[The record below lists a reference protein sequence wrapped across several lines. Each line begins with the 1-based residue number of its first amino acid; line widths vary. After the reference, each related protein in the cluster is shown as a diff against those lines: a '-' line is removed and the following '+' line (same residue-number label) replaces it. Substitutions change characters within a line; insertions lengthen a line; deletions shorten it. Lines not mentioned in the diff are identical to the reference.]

1 MLHASMPNT
10 AGTRR
15 PPASRRLAALGLGA
29 MGIGLLA
36 GLLSWLVTGAHAGGF
51 SGADESAHFL
61 NSYFISSYLQGHVGA
76 NPLGFATDFY
86 IHYPKISI
94 GHWPPAYYGL
104 VGLLFL
110 VIPASVKA
118 AFLINLV
125 FSAVPA
131 ALVAISL
138 GYLANRRLAL
148 LGAALYALTPLFTE
162 GQAYFMLDQPLAAIC
177 IGAAMAWFAYAG
189 SPAWWRAILFAALCV
204 AAILTKGNGWLVVLV
219 PVYHMLL
226 TRNWRLLA
234 LPHAY
239 GAALI
244 AGLLVLP
251 WYWLTSGIAAQGFN
265 YEAGL
270 DYALTAFAAAIQH
283 LVANLGLPGI
293 ALAAFAVFVEWRRR
307 RQDPARW
314 SGISACLSLMLATL
328 TLQIL
333 VPVDIVP
340 RYMTPALP
348 ALVVLA
354 VLGLGHVHAMLSA
367 RLAPAGSLAAIV
379 LLLGFMA
386 EPGIRH
392 LLTRPAKPD
401 YQMAKVIALLDTGLP
416 HDVCLIDGVSN
427 AEGAFM
433 AEMAIRDRE
442 LRHYAIRASKLFA
455 DTNFMGTQ
463 YAPKFTDPRAML
475 EEIRRLGVHDIIIV
489 RAGNE
494 PAFPH
499 SRYLAEALQ
508 LPESP
513 FRLVAALRHGG
524 QPGTTEIYASTRKT
538 NPDLDAVRQQGMP
551 AKVSNAIKTQL

>member
-1 MLHASMPNT
+1 MAV
-10 AGTRR
+10 
-15 PPASRRLAALGLGA
+15 
-29 MGIGLLA
+29 GLLA
-36 GLLSWLVTGAHAGGF
+36 GLLSWLVTGAYASGF

-61 NSYFISSYLQGHVGA
+61 NSYFISTYLKGHVGS
-76 NPLGFATDFY
+76 NPLAFATDFY

-104 VGLLFL
+104 VGLLFS

-125 FSAVPA
+125 ISSLPV
-131 ALVAISL
+131 ALVAITL
-138 GYLANRRLAL
+138 GWLKNNRVAL
-148 LGAALYALTPLFTE
+148 LGSAIYALTPLAIE
-162 GQAYFMLDQPLAAIC
+162 GQAYFMLDQALAAIC
-177 IGAAMAWFAYAG
+177 ITAAMAWFAYAG
-189 SPAWWRAILFAALCV
+189 RPAWRRAMLFAALCV
-204 AAILTKGNGWLVVLV
+204 GAILTKGNGWLVVFV

-226 TRNWRLLA
+226 TRNWRLLTR
-234 LPHAY
+234 PHGY

-244 AGLLVLP
+244 SGLLVLP

-265 YEAGL
+265 YQAGL
-270 DYALTAFAAAIQH
+270 DYALTAFLAAIQH
-283 LVANLGLPGI
+283 LVGNLGLSGI
-293 ALAAFAVFVEWRRR
+293 ALAALAVFVEWRQR
-307 RQDPARW
+307 RQDPVRW
-314 SGISACLSLMLATL
+314 SGISACLSLVLATL

-354 VLGLGHVHAMLSA
+354 MLGLGQVHAKRSA
-367 RLAPAGSLAAIV
+367 CRYSVSGLVAVV
-379 LLLGFMA
+379 LLLGFML

-392 LLTRPAKPD
+392 LATRPAKPD
-401 YQMAKVIALLDTGLP
+401 YQMANVIPLLDTGLP
-416 HDVCLIDGVSN
+416 HDVCMIDGVSN

-433 AEMAIRDRE
+433 AEMAIRDDG

-455 DTNFMGTQ
+455 DTNFMGTH
-463 YAPKFTDPRAML
+463 YAPRLTDPRAML
-475 EEIRRLGVHDIIIV
+475 EEIRRLGVHNIIIV
-489 RAGNE
+489 RAHNE

-499 SRYLAEALQ
+499 SRYLAEAMQ

-524 QPGTTEIYASTRKT
+524 QPGTTEVYASTLRT
-538 NPDLDAVRQQGMP
+538 DPDLNAVRQQGIP
-551 AKVSNAIKTQL
+551 AKVSNAIKTPL